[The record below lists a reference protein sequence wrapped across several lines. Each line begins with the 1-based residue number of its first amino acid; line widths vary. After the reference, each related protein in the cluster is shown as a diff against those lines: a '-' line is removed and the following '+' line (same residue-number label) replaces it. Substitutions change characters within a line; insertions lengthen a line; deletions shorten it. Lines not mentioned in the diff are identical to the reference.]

1 MTEQWVDIA
10 GYEGFYQVSSLGRVK
25 TVERYE
31 AERNRI
37 IRERIR
43 VPVAVHGYLYCELW
57 KNGKHKRYAIHRL
70 VATAFIPNPDGRPQ
84 VNHLDGDKTNNSV
97 TNLEWCTA
105 SENERHAYETEL
117 THAYDR
123 SGDKNPMYGKHHT
136 ERAKQMIK
144 AVHVGRKHTEEA
156 KRKMSKA
163 HKGGKFT
170 DEHKKNLGKS
180 LSAAK
185 MGMRKMTNGNET
197 RFVLKDDIPQ
207 KLKEGWIFTSKRQG
221 L

>member
-1 MTEQWVDIA
+1 MAEQWVDIA
-10 GYEGFYQVSSLGRVK
+10 GYEGFYQVSSLGRIK

-31 AERNRI
+31 AEKNRI

-57 KNGKHKRYAIHRL
+57 KCGKHKRYAIHRL
-70 VATAFIPNPDGRPQ
+70 VATAFIPNPDGKPQ

-97 TNLEWCTA
+97 ANLEWCTA
-105 SENERHAYETEL
+105 SENERHAYGTEL

-144 AVHVGRKHTEEA
+144 AVHVGLKHTEEA
-156 KRKMSKA
+156 KRKMSKS
-163 HKGGKFT
+163 HKGRKFT

-185 MGMRKMTNGNET
+185 MGMRKMTNGNEV

-207 KLKEGWIFTSKRQG
+207 KLKEGWLFTSKRQG

>member
-1 MTEQWVDIA
+1 M
-10 GYEGFYQVSSLGRVK
+10 
-25 TVERYE
+25 
-31 AERNRI
+31 
-37 IRERIR
+37 
-43 VPVAVHGYLYCELW
+43 
-57 KNGKHKRYAIHRL
+57 
-70 VATAFIPNPDGRPQ
+70 
-84 VNHLDGDKTNNSV
+84 DGDKTNNSV
-97 TNLEWCTA
+97 ANLEWCTA

-156 KRKMSKA
+156 KRKMSKSR
-163 HKGGKFT
+163 KGRKFT
-170 DEHKKNLGKS
+170 EEHKRNLGKS
-180 LSAAK
+180 LSAKK

-207 KLKEGWIFTSKRQG
+207 KLKEGWLFTSKRQG

>member
-1 MTEQWVDIA
+1 MAEQWVDIA
-10 GYEGFYQVSSLGRVK
+10 GYEGFYQVSSLGRIK

-37 IRERIR
+37 IRGRIR
-43 VPVAVHGYLYCELW
+43 APIEVHGYLYCELW
-57 KNGKHKRYAIHRL
+57 KCGKHKRYAVHRL
-70 VATAFIPNPDGRPQ
+70 VATAFIPNPDGKPQ

-105 SENERHAYETEL
+105 SENEHHAYEFEL
-117 THAYDR
+117 THAYNR

-144 AVHVGRKHTEEA
+144 AVHVGLRHTEEA
-156 KRKMSKA
+156 KKKMSKA
-163 HKGGKFT
+163 HKGRKFT
-170 DEHKKNLGKS
+170 EEHKRNLGKI
-180 LSAAK
+180 LSAKK

-207 KLKEGWIFTSKRQG
+207 KLKEGWLFTSKRQG